1 MSPRSYLDNNQSN
14 AEQHED
20 DSQQR
25 NLRKEGPAEKQRQYQ
40 PSQSN
45 PVRNVVHRDKSPL
58 GSKAFDLK
66 AVYLTPHRHQPLF
79 RSLEFLRPFGD
90 GLRFARRLN
99 VAEPHGLGVGA
110 KDQNGPP
117 HQIRAN
123 RLFSSIQNPSEAS
136 PQTNESKLDSSA
148 TCFVQSRTLDKLLIL
163 LVRAKRP
170 GPGGGPQD

>member
-79 RSLEFLRPFGD
+79 RLLEFLRPLGD
-90 GLRFARRLN
+90 GLGFARGFN
-99 VAEPHGLGVGA
+99 VTEPNGLGVGA

-117 HQIRAN
+117 CQIRIN
-123 RLFSSIQNPSEAS
+123 CFFVNPE
-136 PQTNESKLDSSA
+136 PL
-148 TCFVQSRTLDKLLIL
+148 RG
-163 LVRAKRP
+163 AKP
-170 GPGGGPQD
+170 VAV